1 MATET
6 APPRRV
12 HTPPAIR
19 RAAGVGVGVHDGN
32 PMRPPVSRGLPTV
45 ENLPRYARALVLLT
59 CYHVADPPRGA
70 LEHFIDGP
78 IDRPDT
84 GQSPG
89 LQGRDGRHHPRFD
102 RA

>member
-19 RAAGVGVGVHDGN
+19 RAAGVGGGVHDGN

-59 CYHVADPPRGA
+59 FHRVADPPRGA
-70 LEHFIDGP
+70 LEHFIGGAINRP
-78 IDRPDT
+78 ALVQSDRN
-84 GQSPG
+84 G
-89 LQGRDGRHHPRFD
+89 F
-102 RA
+102 AF